1 MSHYP
6 FDRSFHSGMSECLLR
21 LASNFKIDNRIVS
34 WDELISSGTLLNE
47 VAHALARKGWP
58 ARTYEE
64 IRKELLRLNERWK
77 KKGQHIR
84 GGGGVKHPFLWIDD
98 SEDED
103 DIFMPSTKDK
113 STSSSKGK
121 ISASTKDKS
130 FASSK
135 GKSSASTE
143 DDDDAFM

>member
-34 WDELISSGTLLNE
+34 WDELISSDTLLNE

-103 DIFMPSTKDK
+103 DIFMPSSKDK
-113 STSSSKGK
+113 REASTSAK
-121 ISASTKDKS
+121 STAWK
-130 FASSK
+130 
-135 GKSSASTE
+135 
-143 DDDDAFM
+143 

>member
-34 WDELISSGTLLNE
+34 WDELISSDTLLNE

-77 KKGQHIR
+77 KKGQHVR

-103 DIFMPSTKDK
+103 DIFMPSTK
-113 STSSSKGK
+113 
-121 ISASTKDKS
+121 SASSTKAKS
-130 FASSK
+130 ASSTKAKSSASSK
-135 GKSSASTE
+135 GESSASSK
-143 DDDDAFM
+143 DDDDFM

>member
-34 WDELISSGTLLNE
+34 WDELISSDTLLNE

-103 DIFMPSTKDK
+103 DILMLPSCPCY
-113 STSSSKGK
+113 
-121 ISASTKDKS
+121 SA
-130 FASSK
+130 
-135 GKSSASTE
+135 
-143 DDDDAFM
+143 

>member
-6 FDRSFHSGMSECLLR
+6 FDRSFHSDMFECLLC
-21 LASNFKIDNRIVS
+21 LASNFKIDNKIVS
-34 WDELISSGTLLNE
+34 WDELISSDTLLNE

-64 IRKELLRLNERWK
+64 IWKELLRLNERWR
-77 KKGQHIR
+77 KKGQHIH

-103 DIFMPSTKDK
+103 DIFMPSSEDKRAASMSAK
-113 STSSSKGK
+113 ST
-121 ISASTKDKS
+121 
-130 FASSK
+130 ASSK
-135 GKSSASTE
+135 GQSSASSK
-143 DDDDAFM
+143 DDDDFM